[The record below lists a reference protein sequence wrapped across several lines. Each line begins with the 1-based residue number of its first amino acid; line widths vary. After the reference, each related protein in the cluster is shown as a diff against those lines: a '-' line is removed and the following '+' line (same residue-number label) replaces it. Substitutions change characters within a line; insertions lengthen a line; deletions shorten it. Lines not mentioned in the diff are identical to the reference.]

1 MVKENNAYRKILKP
15 KISLKLA
22 PEHTKDSRNEETK
35 IDISNIYS
43 LNRLTDK
50 TTEGGFSVTYGSEYS
65 IFNNTNSN
73 EIFNLN
79 LANNLRLDENDDLS
93 NSNQMGEKTSNLFS
107 EITLSPNKY
116 ITTKYTN
123 SLRNNL
129 QEVSYENLIT
139 EFKMNNLVTKFDYI
153 NENNTLERNTYLDNQ
168 TKFNLDKSNS
178 LVFSTRENKSI
189 DLTEYYNL
197 MYQYK
202 NDCLAASVEYN
213 KDYYNDR
220 ELKPSESIFFKITII
235 PFGETSSPNLKK

>member
-1 MVKENNAYRKILKP
+1 
-15 KISLKLA
+15 
-22 PEHTKDSRNEETK
+22 
-35 IDISNIYS
+35 
-43 LNRLTDK
+43 
-50 TTEGGFSVTYGSEYS
+50 
-65 IFNNTNSN
+65 
-73 EIFNLN
+73 
-79 LANNLRLDENDDLS
+79 
-93 NSNQMGEKTSNLFS
+93 MGEKTSNLFS